1 MRLNDISLKFKVGG
15 AFTAI
20 IFMALLFGI
29 FSWTNTKKVQGMLG
43 EIASWGDIDM
53 VLNEDVVQNVI
64 RLDSRY
70 TEYRLKANQTN
81 IEKLN
86 NQYAITEQGIA
97 VKLRDISFKLRPNC
111 RLPEWLTT

>member
-43 EIASWGDIDM
+43 EIASW
-53 VLNEDVVQNVI
+53 
-64 RLDSRY
+64 
-70 TEYRLKANQTN
+70 TKP
-81 IEKLN
+81 
-86 NQYAITEQGIA
+86 
-97 VKLRDISFKLRPNC
+97 LRGRQFRQFP
-111 RLPEWLTT
+111 TVYY